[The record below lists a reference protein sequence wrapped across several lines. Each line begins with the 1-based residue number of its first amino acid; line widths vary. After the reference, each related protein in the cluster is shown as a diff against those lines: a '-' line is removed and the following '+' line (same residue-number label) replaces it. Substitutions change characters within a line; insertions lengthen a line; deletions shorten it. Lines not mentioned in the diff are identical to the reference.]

1 MISAP
6 DQVPSHELRVIAING
21 TVFRV
26 DLIGV
31 LKICASRLL
40 LLKLSVFA
48 GVVALFNPP
57 MFGLELPLYATF
69 LYWLI
74 LCYVVTGLWILQFW
88 LFDLQRQL
96 SGRDLPVPA
105 PLIVGVSIAG
115 MVWLTYLV
123 AGSLFDLAAYSPWQV
138 WMQALRYFLIAMV
151 IELITVMLVLPR
163 FDHVTF
169 EGAPPELSA
178 VPQAETAAPPEQAA
192 RPPEQLKVNNR
203 KISLAQVL
211 WMKSVEHYVEFHCET
226 QMITERAPLR
236 DMVAQAEG
244 SDGIQPHR
252 SWWVSRRAVD
262 RMTRRGGNPVL
273 ILTDGTEVPV
283 SRHRKAE
290 VEAWLE
296 GDPAG
301 SA

>member
-6 DQVPSHELRVIAING
+6 NQVPSHELRVIAING

-31 LKICASRLL
+31 VKICTSRLL
-40 LLKLSVFA
+40 LLKLSLFA

-74 LCYVVTGLWILQFW
+74 ICYVVTGLWILQFW
-88 LFDLQRQL
+88 LFDVQRRVT
-96 SGRDLPVPA
+96 GRDVPMPA
-105 PLIVGVSIAG
+105 PLVVGLAIAG
-115 MVWLTYLV
+115 TVWLNYAV
-123 AGSLFDLAAYSPWQV
+123 ADALFDLGTFTAWQV
-138 WMQALRYFLIAMV
+138 WMQALRYFLISLV
-151 IELITVMLVLPR
+151 IEVITVMLVLPR
-163 FDHVTF
+163 FDHVSF
-169 EGAPPELSA
+169 EGEPSA
-178 VPQAETAAPPEQAA
+178 VPQAPSAPPAPASPEPI
-192 RPPEQLKVNNR
+192 PPALLEVNAR
-203 KISLAQVL
+203 KIPLAHLL
-211 WMKSVEHYVEFHCET
+211 WMKSVEHYVEFHCDA

-244 SDGIQPHR
+244 VDGIQPHR

-290 VEAWLE
+290 VEGWLE
-296 GDPAG
+296 STPTGPV
-301 SA
+301 